1 MNIKAVEL
9 ARKYYDSVVDCIDY
23 YQTSRMKF
31 YRERA
36 IIEGALSEETARAL
50 MFKADQ
56 YLIKNRERILDD
68 LAEFFNWEMESF
80 LHLENYIYAIKKP
93 LQIV

>member
-1 MNIKAVEL
+1 MNIKTVEL

-93 LQIV
+93 LQMI

>member
-1 MNIKAVEL
+1 VNIKTVEL

-93 LQIV
+93 LQMI

>member
-1 MNIKAVEL
+1 MEL
-9 ARKYYDSVVDCIDY
+9 SRKYYDSVVDCIDY

-93 LQIV
+93 LQMI

>member
-93 LQIV
+93 LQMI